1 MEGIKDILDSISA
14 HTAAERQHYI
24 RNKSIARGQ
33 VTTKEGENMTVWIVN
48 RQYST
53 GDDWLNVPQGEYT
66 TSKNSRW
73 GQILTDH
80 YQGDYYCMGHDRY
93 RPRIA
98 KRIDFT
104 INNSSSYFNT
114 PTLEQLKVGVSGEN
128 GWRYFRTINEAYNAI
143 RAGLEKLQEIQRK
156 EEAAKK
162 ALEEAAKRAKEEAEA
177 AAALEEQRKQE
188 EELAQLEEKKKKVQK
203 ELIDLEEK
211 YRNACSFVRQQASL
225 RLNPLIDSVQN
236 SVKFSHVYDGTC
248 VVIEGGPGTGKTTT
262 LIQRLKY
269 FISIIDLEDN
279 MLNDAKIKIS
289 NEQFDVIM
297 QDGGDWLFFS
307 PTELL
312 RMYLRDAMN
321 EEGLKDTENRTAVW
335 TKYLRKVLRDYYHLI
350 GNDCPFGGS
359 SETIPMYLGN
369 EREIIRDVNRYM
381 VDQIVSDIR
390 KMIAIDSSKYSWR
403 YIADSVRK
411 SAEKI
416 DSVNDFS
423 SLVRMLISFNSVR
436 RTTLNGFNEVDTLMG
451 RYRGMISELSAAL
464 MVRIQEDNELYAS
477 LRALINKNLQV
488 AIEEDEDD
496 EEEEIDSFAEDK
508 LKIASRLRAMLK
520 AAAVNLLDP
529 NFKLSGLNKEYHDR
543 IKHLIKEDDL
553 RSIGELAL
561 FDKRIRPL
569 IEHPD
574 RFIFNR
580 IPRLYKAYRK
590 GIASSRA
597 QGWNI
602 ELLESEVSAEKRNR
616 PLHPQEQA
624 LLLGII
630 NNISLRFYKAN
641 SRVFGDL
648 KHKYIDAY
656 KTVIKPVIGVDEAT
670 DYSVMD
676 FYAISSLRHYLVSSV
691 TLAGD
696 VMQGLTVNGIKD
708 WTDLYDEDIFPEMDI
723 TPLKTSYR
731 QSPAL
736 LGLAQRL
743 YKKQIGFPAPYKSYL
758 EGSSEPVPKPL
769 WFESNDDLRKAEW
782 LIDRILEV
790 KAKYT
795 FVPSIA
801 IFVDDSQAAAK
812 LTEELLS
819 FETLQ
824 DEGID
829 VADCSRGD
837 TLSSRDTVR
846 IFPIA
851 LVKGMEFEVAFFH
864 NIDSLQSELVERYL
878 YVGLS
883 RAAFFLGVTSSSNN
897 SLLNSVRDLFSD
909 GNWRQ
914 I

>member
-14 HTAAERQHYI
+14 HTLAERQHYI

-33 VTTKEGENMTVWIVN
+33 VTTKDGENMTVWIVN
-48 RQYST
+48 RQYSS
-53 GDDWLNVPQGEYT
+53 GDDWLSVPHGEYT

-80 YQGDYYCMGHDRY
+80 FQGDYYCMGHDKY

-104 INNSSSYFNT
+104 INNSASYFNT
-114 PTLEQLKVGVSGEN
+114 PSIDQLRVGISGEK
-128 GWRYFRTINEAYNAI
+128 GWRFFHTINEAYNAI

-156 EEAAKK
+156 EEEAKK
-162 ALEEAAKRAKEEAEA
+162 AIEEAARRAKEEEEKT
-177 AAALEEQRKQE
+177 AALEEQRRQE
-188 EELAQLEEKKKKVQK
+188 EELAILEAKKKEVQK

-236 SVKFSHVYDGTC
+236 SVKFSHIYDGTC
-248 VVIEGGPGTGKTTT
+248 VVVEGGPGTGKTTT

-269 FISIIDLEDN
+269 LISRIDLEDN
-279 MLNDAKIKIS
+279 IINDAEIKIS
-289 NEQFDVIM
+289 NEQFDIVM

-335 TKYLRKVLRDYYHLI
+335 NKHLRKILRDYYHLI
-350 GNDCPFGGS
+350 GNECPFGGS
-359 SETIPMYLGN
+359 SETVPMFNGN
-369 EREIIRDVNRYM
+369 ESGIIRDVNRSF
-381 VDQIVSDIR
+381 VLQIVSDIR
-390 KMIAIDSSKYSWR
+390 KMVEVDSSKYSWR
-403 YIADSVRK
+403 YIGERVKK
-411 SAEKI
+411 SAKKL
-416 DSVNDFS
+416 DSVNDLS
-423 SLVRMLISFNSVR
+423 SLVRLLISFSSLRSVSI
-436 RTTLNGFNEVDTLMG
+436 NGVNEVESIMA
-451 RYRGMISELSAAL
+451 RYRWMISELSSAI
-464 MVRIQEDNELYAS
+464 MVKIQEDNELYSS
-477 LRALINKNLQV
+477 LRSLINKDYQV
-488 AIEEDEDD
+488 KSEEDEDD
-496 EEEEIDSFAEDK
+496 EEDEIDSFAEDK
-508 LKIASRLRAMLK
+508 LKVASRLRAMLK
-520 AAAVNLLDP
+520 AAAVNSLDP
-529 NFKLSGLNKEYHDR
+529 NFKLSGLNKEFFER
-543 IKHLIKEDDL
+543 TKQLIKEEDL
-553 RSIGELAL
+553 RRIGELAL

-580 IPRLYKAYRK
+580 IPRLYKSYRK
-590 GIASSRA
+590 DAYSRKSA
-597 QGWNI
+597 EWNH
-602 ELLESEVSAEKRNR
+602 ELLGLEVSAEKRNR
-616 PLHPQEQA
+616 PLHTQEQA
-624 LLLGII
+624 LLLGLI
-630 NNISLRFYKAN
+630 NNIALRFYK
-641 SRVFGDL
+641 SSPRVFESL
-648 KHKYIDAY
+648 NHKYIDAY
-656 KTVIKPVIGVDEAT
+656 KTVVKPVIGVDEAT
-670 DYSVMD
+670 DYSVVD
-676 FYAISSLRHYLVSSV
+676 FYAIASLRHYLVSSI

-708 WTDLYDEDIFPEMDI
+708 WTDLYDDDIFPEMDI

-731 QSPAL
+731 QSPTL
-736 LGLAQRL
+736 LSLAQRL
-743 YKKQIGFPAPYKSYL
+743 YKKQIGYPAPYKSYL
-758 EGSSEPVPKPL
+758 EGSSESVPRPL
-769 WFESNDDLRKAEW
+769 WFESNDDSRKAEW

-801 IFVDDSQAAAK
+801 IFVEDSVAAAK

-864 NIDSLQSELVERYL
+864 NIDTLKSELVERYL

-897 SLLNSVRDLFSD
+897 SLLDSVRDLFSD

>member
-1 MEGIKDILDSISA
+1 MEGIKDILDSISS
-14 HTAAERQHYI
+14 HTLAERQHYI

-33 VTTKEGENMTVWIVN
+33 VTTNEGEKMTVWIVN

-53 GDDWLNVPQGEYT
+53 GDDWLSVPKGEYT

-80 YQGDYYCMGHDRY
+80 YQGNYYCMGHDKY
-93 RPRIA
+93 RPRVA

-114 PTLEQLKVGVSGEN
+114 PTLEQLRIGISGEN
-128 GWRYFRTINEAYNAI
+128 GWRFFRTINDAYNAI
-143 RAGLEKLQEIQRK
+143 QAGLEKLQEIQRK
-156 EEAAKK
+156 EEAARK
-162 ALEEAAKRAKEEAEA
+162 ALEEAARRAKEEAEA
-177 AAALEEQRKQE
+177 AAALEEQKRQE
-188 EELAQLEEKKKKVQK
+188 EELAQLEEKKKEVQK

-269 FISIIDLEDN
+269 FISKIDLEDN
-279 MLNDAKIKIS
+279 MLNDDKIKIT

-335 TKYLRKVLRDYYHLI
+335 TKHLRKVLRDYYHLI

-359 SETIPMYLGN
+359 SETTPMFIGN
-369 EREIIRDVNRYM
+369 ERDIIRDVNQYL
-381 VDQIVSDIR
+381 VAQIVAEIK
-390 KMIAIDSSKYSWR
+390 KMTSFDPTRYSWR
-403 YIADSVRK
+403 YIGDSIQKTANRLDSVT
-411 SAEKI
+411 
-416 DSVNDFS
+416 DFTD
-423 SLVRMLISFNSVR
+423 LVRLLISFNSVR
-436 RTTLNGFNEVDTLMG
+436 SVTLNGFNEVDTIMG
-451 RYRGMISELSAAL
+451 RYRSMISELSATL
-464 MVRIQEDNELYAS
+464 MVKIQEDSELYSS
-477 LRALINKNLQV
+477 LRSLINKNLQV
-488 AIEEDEDD
+488 QSEEDEDD
-496 EEEEIDSFAEDK
+496 EEEEIDTYAEDK

-520 AAAVNLLDP
+520 ATAVNLLDP
-529 NFKLSGLNKEYHDR
+529 SYKLTGLNKEYHERVKD
-543 IKHLIKEDDL
+543 LIKEEDL

-590 GIASSRA
+590 SVVTNKIAGWDLEQLGI
-597 QGWNI
+597 
-602 ELLESEVSAEKRNR
+602 EVSSEKRNR

-630 NNISLRFYKAN
+630 NNIALRFYKQS
-641 SRVFGDL
+641 SRVFNSL
-648 KHKYIDAY
+648 RHKYIEAY

-670 DYSVMD
+670 DYSVVD
-676 FYAISSLRHYLVSSV
+676 FYAMASLRHYLVSSV

-708 WTDLYDEDIFPEMDI
+708 WTDLYDDDIFPEMDI

-743 YKKQIGFPAPYKSYL
+743 YKKQIGYTAPYKSYL
-758 EGSSEPVPKPL
+758 EGASEPVPKPL
-769 WFESNDDLRKAEW
+769 WFESNDDSRKAEW

-864 NIDSLQSELVERYL
+864 NIDSLKSELVERYL

-897 SLLNSVRDLFSD
+897 SFLNSVRDLFSD

>member
-14 HTAAERQHYI
+14 HTHAERQHYI

-53 GDDWLNVPQGEYT
+53 GDDWLEVPRGEYT

-80 YQGDYYCMGHDRY
+80 YQGDYYCMGHDKY
-93 RPRIA
+93 RPHIA
-98 KRIDFT
+98 KRIDFK
-104 INNSSSYFNT
+104 INNSAAYYNT
-114 PTLEQLKVGVSGEN
+114 PTIDQLRLGISGEN
-128 GWRYFRTINEAYNAI
+128 GWRFFHTISEAYSAI

-162 ALEEAAKRAKEEAEA
+162 AIEEAARRAKEEAEK
-177 AAALEEQRKQE
+177 AAALEEQRRQE
-188 EELAQLEEKKKKVQK
+188 EELAHLEEKKKEVQK

-236 SVKFSHVYDGTC
+236 SVKFSHIYDGTC
-248 VVIEGGPGTGKTTT
+248 VVVEGGPGTGKTTT

-269 FISIIDLEDN
+269 LISKIDLEDN
-279 MLNDAKIKIS
+279 MLNDSGIKIS
-289 NEQFDVIM
+289 DEQFDVIM

-335 TKYLRKVLRDYYHLI
+335 TKHLRKVLRDHYHLI

-359 SETIPMYLGN
+359 SETTPMFCGN
-369 EREIIRDVNRYM
+369 ESEVIRDVNQFF
-381 VDQIVSDIR
+381 VSQIASEIR
-390 KMIAIDSSKYSWR
+390 KMLDVDSSKYSWR
-403 YIADSVRK
+403 FIGESVRN
-411 SAEKI
+411 SAKRL
-416 DSVNDFS
+416 DTVNDLS
-423 SLVRMLISFNSVR
+423 SLVRLLISFNSAGRITIYGV
-436 RTTLNGFNEVDTLMG
+436 NEVDSLMG

-477 LRALINKNLQV
+477 LRALINKSFQV
-488 AIEEDEDD
+488 VSEEDEDD
-496 EEEEIDSFAEDK
+496 EEDEIDSFAEDK
-508 LKIASRLRAMLK
+508 LKVASRLRAMLR
-520 AAAVNLLDP
+520 AAAVNALDS
-529 NFKLSGLNKEYHDR
+529 NYKLSGLNKDYYEKV
-543 IKHLIKEDDL
+543 KHLIKEEDL
-553 RSIGELAL
+553 RSVGELAL

-569 IEHPD
+569 IVHPD
-574 RFIFNR
+574 RFIYNR
-580 IPRLYKAYRK
+580 IPRLNKAYRK
-590 GIASSRA
+590 DVFSKRCS
-597 QGWNI
+597 GWNLD
-602 ELLESEVSAEKRNR
+602 LLEAEVSAEKRNR

-624 LLLGII
+624 LLLGVI
-630 NNISLRFYKAN
+630 NNIALRFYK
-641 SRVFGDL
+641 SSPRIFDSL
-648 KHKYIDAY
+648 KHKYLEAY
-656 KTVIKPVIGVDEAT
+656 KTVVKPVIGVDEAT
-670 DYSVMD
+670 DYSVVD
-676 FYAISSLRHYLVSSV
+676 FYAIASLRHYLVSSV

-696 VMQGLTVNGIKD
+696 VMQGLSVNGIKD

-731 QSPAL
+731 QSPTL
-736 LGLAQRL
+736 LSLAQRL
-743 YKKQIGFPAPYKSYL
+743 YKKQIGYPAPYKSYL
-758 EGSSEPVPKPL
+758 EGSSESVPRPL
-769 WFESNDDLRKAEW
+769 WFESDDSLRKAEW

-801 IFVDDSQAAAK
+801 IFVEDAQAAAK
-812 LTEELLS
+812 LTDELLS

-864 NIDSLQSELVERYL
+864 NIDTLKSELVERYL

-897 SLLNSVRDLFSD
+897 GLLESVRDLFSD